1 MKEQLSGVTK
11 LYLLDFC
18 GISVYHEHSDA
29 PLERGISW
37 FFPPELL
44 TLPTKHGSNINA

>member
-1 MKEQLSGVTK
+1 MKEQLSGVPK
-11 LYLLDFC
+11 LYLLEFC
-18 GISVYHEHSDA
+18 DVSVYHELSDA
-29 PLERGISW
+29 LLEMGISW